1 VNTAKSDSR
10 LPEDV
15 LVIHYAD
22 LSPDPLTR
30 LQTAR
35 AIGKLLDAADEPQ
48 QLSDLSHSSISRQV
62 LKAWL
67 NQEPASRFWK
77 TEGDTVEVTTPR
89 ETYILVGTNLLLQDL
104 NTVTHIPRLPRLEE
118 IDVVWQA
125 AHRLVEQVVQS
136 EQEEVITYARW
147 R

>member
-1 VNTAKSDSR
+1 MSTAKSDSR
-10 LPEDV
+10 LPKDV

-30 LQTAR
+30 LQTAG

-48 QLSDLSHSSISRQV
+48 QLSDLSPSSTSLHALQ
-62 LKAWL
+62 AWL
-67 NQEPASRFWK
+67 NEEPASCFWK
-77 TEGDTVEVTTPR
+77 MDNDLVEVTTPC
-89 ETYILVGTNLLLQDL
+89 EKHILVGTNLLLHDL
-104 NTVTHIPRLPRLEE
+104 NTVTHIPRLPRLEG

-136 EQEEVITYARW
+136 EQEGMTYAEW
-147 R
+147 N